1 MNCLVCRLA
10 LMDAL
15 ADVIYAMEETA
26 FGLNENE
33 INPQEVVVDGD
44 HFRKV
49 DLAMARLMEFEDYNE
64 A

>member
-1 MNCLVCRLA
+1 
-10 LMDAL
+10 MDAL